1 MNTVTKEASN
11 LGQKRLL
18 HLIETKQAI
27 VGVLGMG
34 YVGFPLALECVDK
47 GYNVIGF
54 DKNSEKVSLLAAGS
68 SHIQDIEDG
77 RLNSALQTERF
88 QISADMSLIQKCD
101 IIVICVPTPL
111 NKKDKI
117 PDLTYIDSAVDSMI
131 AYGRQHQLLILES
144 TTYPG
149 TTKKKIADRMASSRG
164 MKIGTDFFTAYSPE
178 RIDPG
183 NRQYEVSDIPKVVGG
198 TTQTCTE
205 LASAFYSTIVTS
217 IHPVTS
223 PEVAETAKLLENT
236 YRYVNIALI
245 NEMALNCREL
255 DIDIWEVICAADT
268 KPFGFQ
274 KFIPGPGVGGH
285 CIPIDPFYFKWI
297 ANEKGLQTKLIDLAD
312 EINSNMPISVSDYAL
327 KLAGKDKCSILI
339 IGAAYKKNT
348 NDPRES
354 SVFTIMEE
362 LMDKGCAIDYHDPFI
377 SEIRLNDGSRKQSV
391 PFTKKQINQY
401 DVIIIHTD
409 HDVIDYSILKD
420 ASPIIFDTRN
430 VCKEKSADNCRVV
443 TL

>member
-1 MNTVTKEASN
+1 ME
-11 LGQKRLL
+11 G
-18 HLIETKQAI
+18 E
-27 VGVLGMG
+27 
-34 YVGFPLALECVDK
+34 
-47 GYNVIGF
+47 
-54 DKNSEKVSLLAAGS
+54 
-68 SHIQDIEDG
+68 
-77 RLNSALQTERF
+77 
-88 QISADMSLIQKCD
+88 
-101 IIVICVPTPL
+101 
-111 NKKDKI
+111 
-117 PDLTYIDSAVDSMI
+117 
-131 AYGRQHQLLILES
+131 HQLLILES

-149 TTKKKIADRMASSRG
+149 TTKKDCRQNGIKPRHENRNRL
-164 MKIGTDFFTAYSPE
+164 FTAYSPE

-297 ANEKGLQTKLIDLAD
+297 ANEKGSQTKLIDLAD

-327 KLAGKDKCSILI
+327 KLAGKDKCEILI
-339 IGAAYKKNT
+339 IGAAYKK
-348 NDPRES
+348 
-354 SVFTIMEE
+354 IQM
-362 LMDKGCAIDYHDPFI
+362 
-377 SEIRLNDGSRKQSV
+377 
-391 PFTKKQINQY
+391 
-401 DVIIIHTD
+401 
-409 HDVIDYSILKD
+409 
-420 ASPIIFDTRN
+420 TRVN
-430 VCKEKSADNCRVV
+430 PQCLR
-443 TL
+443 

>member
-77 RLNSALQTERF
+77 RLNSALQTKRF

-149 TTKKKIADRMASSRG
+149 TTKKDCRQNGIKPRHENRNRL
-164 MKIGTDFFTAYSPE
+164 FTAYSPE

-205 LASAFYSTIVTS
+205 LASAFYNTIVTS

-285 CIPIDPFYFKWI
+285 CIPIDPF
-297 ANEKGLQTKLIDLAD
+297 T
-312 EINSNMPISVSDYAL
+312 SNGSRM
-327 KLAGKDKCSILI
+327 K
-339 IGAAYKKNT
+339 
-348 NDPRES
+348 
-354 SVFTIMEE
+354 
-362 LMDKGCAIDYHDPFI
+362 KGC
-377 SEIRLNDGSRKQSV
+377 RQN
-391 PFTKKQINQY
+391 
-401 DVIIIHTD
+401 
-409 HDVIDYSILKD
+409 
-420 ASPIIFDTRN
+420 
-430 VCKEKSADNCRVV
+430 
-443 TL
+443 